1 MIHMLSRFD
10 LKPEVSFEAFRT
22 NYFNFAEQM
31 RTNGLIEATSKIG
44 RRELD
49 TPMDTDDEDAQ
60 DYYAIM
66 SFRDRRQLDEAYAY
80 LTNPDVSGAR
90 EHTTVHDSIL
100 NSVFTCWQDLD

>member
-10 LKPEVSFEAFRT
+10 LKPEVSFDAFRID
-22 NYFNFAEQM
+22 YSDFAEQM
-31 RTNGLIEATSKIG
+31 RANGLIESTSKIG
-44 RRELD
+44 RREPD
-49 TPMDTDDEDAQ
+49 TPMDTDDDGAQ

-90 EHTTVHDSIL
+90 EHTAVHDSIL
-100 NSVFTCWQDLD
+100 NSVFTCWHDLD